1 MMEEIDEEEIIK
13 KIKQGKVFVYPTD
26 TVYGLGCDALN
37 DGAVKRI
44 RDIKKSK
51 KPFSVI
57 ASKEWIIKNCEIKKE
72 FLDKLPG
79 PYTFIVK
86 MKKQCVSKEVSEG
99 TLGVRIPDCDFTKI
113 ILRSRRPFVSTS
125 VNLTSEPFLVDIK
138 NLDKEIKEKVDV
150 IVDAGKLE
158 NKPSRVIGLG
168 GEVLRE

>member
-1 MMEEIDEEEIIK
+1 
-13 KIKQGKVFVYPTD
+13 
-26 TVYGLGCDALN
+26 
-37 DGAVKRI
+37 
-44 RDIKKSK
+44 
-51 KPFSVI
+51 
-57 ASKEWIIKNCEIKKE
+57 
-72 FLDKLPG
+72 
-79 PYTFIVK
+79 

-113 ILRSRRPFVSTS
+113 ILKSRRPFVSTS